1 MNSGLVRNERM
12 SEEDELNQVGE
23 PRTEPPQTLETENAS
38 DPEHQLNSTHPSII
52 PDPIG
57 VRFSL
62 LRILLLAFASVAVL
76 YSLTLNIVYLLGS
89 SEVRADGV
97 FSIDAIF
104 VICVLMLISVLA
116 TASAFWM
123 YYVKSVMLK
132 DGPALV
138 PEKWGRLIETLTIA
152 TRGIQESSSS
162 GLNNVLNQSNY
173 QSEQADS
180 LMKSFLTLQS
190 ALDTRDKEIARLKDG
205 YDAVIIKR
213 FLNRFIRVDRALL
226 EIVNETPND
235 DNAKVMRY
243 LNRLME
249 DALDECGVERFLP
262 EIGSDF
268 REAREGVGEEPRILN
283 TERIDLDFTV
293 ASVDSA
299 GYVIR
304 GEENLQVIVP
314 AKVSIY
320 RIQTPKSNEETV

>member
-1 MNSGLVRNERM
+1 M
-12 SEEDELNQVGE
+12 SEKDELNQIDQ
-23 PRTEPPQTLETENAS
+23 PQVDDSQLLESSSTS
-38 DPEHQLNSTHPSII
+38 DPRPQPNDPNKSFV
-52 PDPIG
+52 PDRIG
-57 VRFSL
+57 IKFSL
-62 LRILLLAFASVAVL
+62 LRILLLAFASVAIL

-89 SEVRADGV
+89 GEGRVDNV
-97 FSIDAIF
+97 FSVDAIF

-138 PEKWGRLIETLTIA
+138 PEKWGRSIDALALA
-152 TRGIQESSSS
+152 TRDMQASSSS
-162 GLNNVLNQSNY
+162 GLNKVLHQSNH
-173 QSEQADS
+173 QSAQADA

-190 ALDTRDKEIARLKDG
+190 ALDTRDKEIARLKKG

-226 EIVNETPND
+226 EIVDERPVG

-262 EIGSDF
+262 EIGSDY
-268 REAREGVGEEPRILN
+268 REAREGVGDDPRVLN
-283 TERIDLDFTV
+283 TDQINLDFTV

-304 GEENLQVIVP
+304 GDEDLQIIVP

-320 RIQTPKSNEETV
+320 RVQLSQSNEEAD

>member
-1 MNSGLVRNERM
+1 
-12 SEEDELNQVGE
+12 
-23 PRTEPPQTLETENAS
+23 
-38 DPEHQLNSTHPSII
+38 
-52 PDPIG
+52 
-57 VRFSL
+57 
-62 LRILLLAFASVAVL
+62 
-76 YSLTLNIVYLLGS
+76 
-89 SEVRADGV
+89 
-97 FSIDAIF
+97 
-104 VICVLMLISVLA
+104 MLISVLA

-138 PEKWGRLIETLTIA
+138 PEKWGRSIDALALA
-152 TRGIQESSSS
+152 TRDMQASSSS
-162 GLNNVLNQSNY
+162 GLNKVLHQSNH
-173 QSEQADS
+173 QSAQADA

-190 ALDTRDKEIARLKDG
+190 ALDSRDKEIARLKKG

-226 EIVNETPND
+226 EIVNERPED

-268 REAREGVGEEPRILN
+268 REARESVGEEPRILN

-320 RIQTPKSNEETV
+320 RIQALKSNEETV

>member
-1 MNSGLVRNERM
+1 M
-12 SEEDELNQVGE
+12 SEKDELNQIDQLQVDDSQ
-23 PRTEPPQTLETENAS
+23 PLESVNNA
-38 DPEHQLNSTHPSII
+38 DPGLQPNDPNESAV
-52 PDPIG
+52 PDRIG
-57 VRFSL
+57 MKFSL
-62 LRILLLAFASVAVL
+62 LRILLLAFASVAFL
-76 YSLTLNIVYLLGS
+76 YSLTLNIVHLLGS
-89 SEVRADGV
+89 GEVRADNV
-97 FSIDAIF
+97 FSVDAIF

-138 PEKWGRLIETLTIA
+138 PEKWGRSIDALALA
-152 TRGIQESSSS
+152 TRDMQASSSS
-162 GLNNVLNQSNY
+162 GLNKVLHQSNH
-173 QSEQADS
+173 QSAQADA

-205 YDAVIIKR
+205 YDAFIFKR

-235 DNAKVMRY
+235 GNAKVMRY

-268 REAREGVGEEPRILN
+268 REARKSVGDEPRILN

-320 RIQTPKSNEETV
+320 RILALKSNEETV